1 MPLILGAQSAVSA
14 GDVVTNS
21 CCFNKADS
29 AYMYKTPG
37 STGDRKTWTFS
48 AWIKRG
54 AMGATETLIGHY
66 TDADNRLDIGFMATN
81 TFYIYER
88 EGGSTR
94 WDFQTTQLFRD
105 PSAWYHFVVA
115 MDTTQSVEAN
125 RMKFYV
131 NGTQVT
137 VWTDESYPALNLDT
151 QMNES
156 GTDITIGGRSSNY
169 FDGYMA
175 EVVLLDGTAAAPTS
189 FGEFDSDSPTIWK
202 PISVSGLTFGTN
214 GFYLDFEDSANLGND
229 ANGGTD
235 LTESGLVAAD
245 QATDTPANN
254 FCTFNSAATNPSDTG
269 SLSNGNTTYS
279 VSNYSYNARGTLA
292 MPAGKWY
299 WEGQQSAKDTRFGV
313 TTANSNP
320 NLDTDSTDFYWGST
334 GYGGV
339 HVLASS
345 VNADWAMSNNDTS
358 RSYTTYSTGIGTV
371 ADDIIMVAMDVD
383 NGKMYMGVNG
393 VWFNSGDPVAG
404 TNPVQTIT
412 NGSPDPFCII
422 GSMATSSGRVL
433 KMNFGGCSGF
443 DVSSANQDD
452 NGYGN
457 FEYDVPAGYLA
468 LCTKNLGSDGG

>member
-1 MPLILGAQSAVSA
+1 MPLILGAQSAVGA
-14 GDVVTNS
+14 AEVVTNS
-21 CCFNKADS
+21 CRFNKADS

-88 EGGSTR
+88 EGASTR

-189 FGEFDSDSPTIWK
+189 F
-202 PISVSGLTFGTN
+202 
-214 GFYLDFEDSANLGND
+214 
-229 ANGGTD
+229 
-235 LTESGLVAAD
+235 
-245 QATDTPANN
+245 
-254 FCTFNSAATNPSDTG
+254 
-269 SLSNGNTTYS
+269 
-279 VSNYSYNARGTLA
+279 
-292 MPAGKWY
+292 
-299 WEGQQSAKDTRFGV
+299 
-313 TTANSNP
+313 
-320 NLDTDSTDFYWGST
+320 WG
-334 GYGGV
+334 
-339 HVLASS
+339 
-345 VNADWAMSNNDTS
+345 
-358 RSYTTYSTGIGTV
+358 I
-371 ADDIIMVAMDVD
+371 
-383 NGKMYMGVNG
+383 
-393 VWFNSGDPVAG
+393 
-404 TNPVQTIT
+404 
-412 NGSPDPFCII
+412 
-422 GSMATSSGRVL
+422 
-433 KMNFGGCSGF
+433 
-443 DVSSANQDD
+443 
-452 NGYGN
+452 
-457 FEYDVPAGYLA
+457 
-468 LCTKNLGSDGG
+468 